1 MRKIL
6 AILLVGIFVVAI
18 PSASSMMGPRI
29 GRRII
34 PNTPIR
40 TADVPEWAD
49 GNITGVY
56 AMKNETGYE
65 ILGTIFAYYDNVWG
79 RVGYYKGI
87 WQSLDGN
94 NSGQFA
100 GWYFHH
106 VALGHYNITG
116 SEDDG
121 GFIGL
126 LRFNETDMTIKAVS
140 LVTYGDEDYFIRY
153 ALCSYTV
160 FE

>member
-18 PSASSMMGPRI
+18 PSASSTLIPRI
-29 GRRII
+29 GRRLIT
-34 PNTPIR
+34 NTPIT

-65 ILGTIFAYYDNVWG
+65 ILGTLFAYYGIVWG
-79 RVGYYKGI
+79 SIGKFAGM
-87 WQSLDGN
+87 WESLDGN
-94 NSGQFA
+94 SSGQFA
-100 GWYFHH
+100 GWFFYH
-106 VALGHYNITG
+106 VAIGYYNITG

-140 LVTYGDEDYFIRY
+140 WVTYGEEDYFTRY
-153 ALCSYTV
+153 ALCSYTK